1 MAVPSVHSAARQAGA
16 PVFHASACLDAA
28 APDSEAVTRAG
39 PWLGQLALSLSVDVR
54 RLAEFSALMAR
65 QGFKPELSR
74 FFLDL
79 VYGYRQLAIAHSLG
93 EPRLRALSLELFD
106 ACQRLDLRRRRLL
119 KD

>member
-1 MAVPSVHSAARQAGA
+1 MAVPSVHSVARQAVA
-16 PVFHASACLDAA
+16 PTD
-28 APDSEAVTRAG
+28 
-39 PWLGQLALSLSVDVR
+39 PWLRQLALSLSVEVR
-54 RLAEFSALMAR
+54 TLAEFSALMAK

-93 EPRLRALSLELFD
+93 EPRLCSLTLELFD
-106 ACQRLDLRRRRLL
+106 ACQRLELRRRRSF